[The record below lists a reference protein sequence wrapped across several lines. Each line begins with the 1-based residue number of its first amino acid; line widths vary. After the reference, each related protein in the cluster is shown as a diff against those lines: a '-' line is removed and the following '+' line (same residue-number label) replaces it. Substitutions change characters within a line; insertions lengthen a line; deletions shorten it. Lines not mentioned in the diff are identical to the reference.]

1 MALHTKLAEQVE
13 PDLLAAVICAGD
25 SPMSRLRYVTES
37 GLSAP
42 TVSRAARALIKDGL
56 LAEGEQFPIDRR
68 GRPEITLK
76 VNPKR
81 VHLGLV
87 VEDEAEPAGRSAGVR
102 VVGMPVTLDGKPFE
116 GLSPIAVPIAHR
128 KIPDLITSVADT
140 VRQLRHKVEE
150 RGGGVE
156 GVGVTLG
163 GHISADN
170 WVEYSS
176 NIGSEQDQPSPL
188 GSHLQEAIQLPVMLE
203 NDANAL
209 ARRHLWFT
217 QEPTSTYAI
226 VLLKADGIGCGIVAD
241 GSVFSGARGMAGE
254 FGHLPMD
261 PNGPVCRCKNDGC
274 LEAIATPRAIS
285 RSLGVDGFDQVIR
298 AAADH
303 DEEAARVLGEAGSC
317 LGRALAM
324 LINLVDPGKIF
335 LLGVDELTDR
345 EANPTAAVYL
355 DAMAE
360 AVQKHV
366 FRSARDR
373 YDLEH
378 IWAYLT
384 VSGLLTET
392 ETTVAAAAQC
402 IQGVVSSRS
411 GSNG

>member
-1 MALHTKLAEQVE
+1 MKLAEQVE
-13 PDLLAAVICAGD
+13 PDLLAAVISAGD

-42 TVSRAARALIKDGL
+42 TVSRAARSLIKDGL
-56 LAEGEQFPIDRR
+56 LVEGEQFPIDRR

-87 VEDEAEPAGRSAGVR
+87 VEDEVEPAGRSAGVR
-102 VVGMPVTLDGKPFE
+102 VVAMPITLDGKPFE
-116 GLSPIAVPIAHR
+116 AMSSIAVPIEER
-128 KIPDLITSVADT
+128 KIPSLTTAAVDAAH
-140 VRQLRHKVEE
+140 QLRQKVEE
-150 RGGGVE
+150 RGGHVE

-163 GHISADN
+163 GHISEN

-188 GSHLQEAIQLPVMLE
+188 GSHLQEAIQLPVMIE

-209 ARRHLWFT
+209 ARRLLWFT
-217 QEPTSTYAI
+217 QEPSPIYAI
-226 VLLKADGIGCGIVAD
+226 VLLKSDGIGCGIVAN
-241 GSVFSGARGMAGE
+241 GSVFAGARGMAGE

-261 PNGPVCRCKNDGC
+261 PDGPACRCGNHGC
-274 LEAIATPRAIS
+274 LEAIATPRAIA
-285 RSLGVDGFDQVIR
+285 RSLGIDGLDQVSG
-298 AAADH
+298 AGD
-303 DEEAARVLGEAGSC
+303 DEDAARVLAEAGSC

-324 LINLVDPGKIF
+324 LINLVDPGRIF

-345 EANPTAAVYL
+345 EASSTALVYL

-360 AVQKHV
+360 AVEKHV

-373 YDLEH
+373 FDLEH
-378 IWAYLT
+378 IWANIT
-384 VSGLLTET
+384 VSGLPTET
-392 ETTVAAAAQC
+392 ESAVAAAATC
-402 IQGVVSSRS
+402 IQEVVKSRS
-411 GSNG
+411 YRRG